1 MVLTQHGYLQQ
12 SLRNHYDVRTAEFII
27 ITISLNFIEKN
38 DSEQIIFFIEE
49 THAYCKKSVNKI
61 KI

>member
-12 SLRNHYDVRTAEFII
+12 SLRNHYDVRTVEFII

-38 DSEQIIFFIEE
+38 DSE
-49 THAYCKKSVNKI
+49 
-61 KI
+61 